1 MTTHMTQGLPES
13 ANSTSE
19 GDQKRAEMERQAL
32 FEVVRA
38 LNSTPN
44 LDESLAQVH
53 QSIQK
58 VISAENCYVALYDRR
73 SGDFHFPFFVDQFET
88 PPLAQ
93 KAGRSCAAYVFRHG
107 RPMRITPGIFE
118 ELAAAGQVERI
129 GTPSR
134 AWMGVPLRTPS
145 GTIGALVVQ
154 NYEDENA
161 YSDRDL
167 TFLSSMAGP
176 VALAIE
182 HRQAEE
188 TLHKQQRENEVIFHS
203 APLMII
209 YKDANNRVLR
219 ANRAAAQSMGLT
231 VEEIEGRSVY
241 DLCPSEAVAYHQD
254 DLEVIRTGNA
264 KLGIVEPYRLSSGE
278 VRLVSTDKI
287 PYRDQEGKI
296 VGVVAFSTDITE
308 KQRAEDAMRR
318 SEVNYRSVVQGA
330 PYGICRVAED
340 GSFFNVNPALVEML
354 GYESEEDL
362 LSVNLDR
369 DIFREA
375 EKRADLVR
383 EGSEVLEGLEVTWN
397 RKDGTPIQVRLSGW
411 PVRDPKWPST
421 CYELMSENVTEQRVL
436 EKQLRQVQKME
447 AIGRLAGG
455 IAHDFNNLLM
465 VIRGH
470 AELLLDRPAGEADWS
485 RSKVKQIE
493 RAADRAA
500 GLTRQL
506 LAFSRMQVLQPKIL
520 DLNEVVADMGKML
533 PRLIGENIELAMELS
548 PDLKRVKADPG
559 QLEQV
564 IMNLVVNA
572 RDAMPQGGRVSI
584 ETGNV
589 DLDEAFA
596 RRHPALAAG
605 RYVMLA
611 VSDTGTGMDSETQAH
626 VFEPFFTTKEVGKGT
641 GLGLATVYGVV
652 KQSGGYV
659 TLDSELGRGTTFRIY
674 LPPVE
679 ASLQPSV
686 ASVNQDTATTGSGTV
701 LIAEDEK
708 GVRELAREFLSLSG
722 YTVLEARDGVEA
734 MAIAKNHGGPI
745 DLLIT
750 DVIMPRMGGREL
762 AARVSTLRP
771 NTKILF
777 MSGYAEYAPNQN
789 ETEEHTQWL
798 TKPFTRVALTRM
810 AGELLKSTPS

>member
-1 MTTHMTQGLPES
+1 MSTRTTS
-13 ANSTSE
+13 RIE
-19 GDQKRAEMERQAL
+19 GPVASVTHKDARRDELEREAL

-38 LNSTPN
+38 LNGTPN
-44 LDESLAQVH
+44 LDELLEQVH
-53 QSIQK
+53 LSIKK
-58 VISAENCYVALYDRR
+58 VMSAENCYVALYDRH
-73 SGDFHFPFFVDQFET
+73 SGFFHFPFFADQFAL
-88 PPLAQ
+88 PPVAQ
-93 KAGRSCAAYVFRHG
+93 KADRSCAAYVFRNG
-107 RPMRITPGIFE
+107 RPMRITPEIFE
-118 ELAAAGQVERI
+118 ELAAAGQVERVEN
-129 GTPSR
+129 PPR
-134 AWMGVPLRTPS
+134 AFLGVPLRTPA
-145 GTIGALVVQ
+145 GTIGVLVVQ
-154 NYEDENA
+154 DYESVDA
-161 YSDRDL
+161 YSARDL
-167 TFLSSMAGP
+167 TFLSSMGGP

-203 APLMII
+203 APLMIF
-209 YKDANNRVLR
+209 YKDANNRVVR

-231 VEEIEGRSVY
+231 VKEIEGRSMY
-241 DLCPSEAVAYHQD
+241 DLSPSQAVGYHQG
-254 DLEVIRTGNA
+254 DLEVIRTGEA
-264 KLGIVEPYRLSSGE
+264 QLGIVEPYLTSSGDI
-278 VRLVSTDKI
+278 RMVSTDRI
-287 PYRDQEGKI
+287 PYRDQDGTV
-296 VGVVAFSTDITE
+296 VGVVVFITDITE

-340 GSFFNVNPALVEML
+340 GSFFNVNPALVDML

-362 LSVNLDR
+362 LSVNLDA

-375 EKRADLVR
+375 GKRAELVHKDN
-383 EGSEVLEGLEVTWN
+383 EVLEGLEVTWN
-397 RKDGTPIQVRLSGW
+397 RKDGTAIQVRLSGW

-421 CYELMSENVTEQRVL
+421 CYELIAENVTEQRVL
-436 EKQLRQVQKME
+436 ERQLRQVQKME

-470 AELLLDRPAGEADWS
+470 AELLMDQPAADSDWT

-493 RAADRAA
+493 KAADRAA

-520 DLNEVVADMGKML
+520 DLNEVVVDMGKML

-548 PDLKRVKADPG
+548 PNLARVKADPG
-559 QLEQV
+559 QIEQV

-572 RDAMPQGGRVSI
+572 RDAMPQGGKVLI
-584 ETGNV
+584 ESRSV

-596 RRHPALAAG
+596 RRHTPLQAG

-659 TLDSELGRGTTFRIY
+659 TLDSELGKGTTFRIY

-679 ASLQPSV
+679 ASAAPAAA
-686 ASVNQDTATTGSGTV
+686 ASHQDIATKGTGTI
-701 LIAEDEK
+701 LIAEDER

-722 YTVLEARDGVEA
+722 YTVLEARDGLE
-734 MAIAKNHGGPI
+734 AIAIAESHKGPI

-750 DVIMPRMGGREL
+750 DVVMPRMGGREL
-762 AARVSTLRP
+762 AARMAELRP
-771 NTKILF
+771 DTRILF
-777 MSGYAEYAPNQN
+777 MSGYAEYVPSQSEAD
-789 ETEEHTQWL
+789 EKSQWL
-798 TKPFTRVALTRM
+798 TKPFTRVALTRK
-810 AGELLKSTPS
+810 AGEILKPAAS